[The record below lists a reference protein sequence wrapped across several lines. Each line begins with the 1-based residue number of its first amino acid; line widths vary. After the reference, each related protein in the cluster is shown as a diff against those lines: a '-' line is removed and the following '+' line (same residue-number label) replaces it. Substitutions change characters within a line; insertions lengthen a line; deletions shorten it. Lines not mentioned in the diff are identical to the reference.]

1 MVIVGNTRSEV
12 EYMVKLSEMENDVL
26 QKILEGKNSKIIAQ
40 ELGIKYRSVQRAI
53 ERMKQKLMLNST
65 IENKKE

>member
-1 MVIVGNTRSEV
+1 
-12 EYMVKLSEMENDVL
+12 MVKLSEMENDVL

-65 IENKKE
+65 LEICVHYKDLEIKKLKGE